1 MDQAHDYIYE
11 DTYSLKYLG
20 SSMLCST
27 VMEFSFSSIK
37 VQKIRKK
44 KMEKNIKI
52 YMTLVTQKY
61 TLWILCNYL
70 LTKMR
75 NLIEYHTTLGWLKK
89 QKFKEIKQTV
99 LADTFI
105 IPCSNLIFFL
115 TKFVV
120 SMKHWWNHRHYIHPS
135 FLRKT
140 QRKYIVFYE
149 QKHCLLARRV

>member
-1 MDQAHDYIYE
+1 
-11 DTYSLKYLG
+11 
-20 SSMLCST
+20 
-27 VMEFSFSSIK
+27 
-37 VQKIRKK
+37 
-44 KMEKNIKI
+44 
-52 YMTLVTQKY
+52 MTLVTQKY
-61 TLWILCNYL
+61 KYTSWILCNYL

-75 NLIEYHTTLGWLKK
+75 NLLEYHTTLGWLKK

-135 FLRKT
+135 FEKNSEEIYSILRTKT
-140 QRKYIVFYE
+140 
-149 QKHCLLARRV
+149 LLAGKKSIV